1 MPRAERRLVRLPA
14 VDPTCP
20 PLVGASAPPLS
31 IVGVRPGDNLRR
43 PATSSEALQLRVSA
57 LGGGGQRWW
66 FLNGQ
71 PLGETR
77 GQDSL
82 LVRFE
87 QVGRT
92 ELSALDESGETARVE
107 FQVSE

>member
-1 MPRAERRLVRLPA
+1 M
-14 VDPTCP
+14 
-20 PLVGASAPPLS
+20 
-31 IVGVRPGDNLRR
+31 RPGDNLRR
-43 PATSSEALQLRVSA
+43 PATNSEPLQVRVSA

-66 FLNGQ
+66 FMNGQ

-87 QVGRT
+87 QAGRI

>member
-1 MPRAERRLVRLPA
+1 MA
-14 VDPTCP
+14 
-20 PLVGASAPPLS
+20 PLS
-31 IVGVRPGDNLRR
+31 IVGVRDGDRLRR
-43 PATSSEALQLRVSA
+43 PQGMHEPLRLSLSA
-57 LGGGGQRWW
+57 LGGSGRRWW

-71 PLGETR
+71 PLGETL

-87 QVGRT
+87 RAGQI
-92 ELSALDESGETARVE
+92 ELSALDESGETARVV